1 MTDELF
7 DIYFSGKILPDNDLE
22 TVKQQVGKVFK
33 ANESM
38 LEQLFSGKAVKIKKA
53 VDMDTAIKYRV
64 KFREIGAIV
73 DIRPRAAAAA
83 TSTDSSAQQEDTE
96 PDVSAVQPIAA
107 EATDKAIQTTATA
120 ALDSSLAT
128 PGSIIDETP
137 EVPPAQI
144 NTDDFDLGPANQG
157 SLEEFAQPVE
167 PAAIPDI
174 SSLDISNTE
183 EPLDKTPEP
192 PPLEVDI
199 SDMQIDAFSGPL
211 DETPPPPPADIDIT
225 ELSASEPNTGS
236 LEEFDSRP
244 EPVPLPDISKL
255 KIE

>member
-22 TVKQQVGKVFK
+22 NVKQQVGKVFK

-73 DIRPRAAAAA
+73 DIRPRAAAAV
-83 TSTDSSAQQEDTE
+83 TSTDSSGQQDTQ
-96 PDVSAVQPIAA
+96 PDLSAVQPIAA
-107 EATDKAIQTTATA
+107 EAPDKAVQTTATA
-120 ALDSSLAT
+120 VLDSSLAT

-144 NTDDFDLGPANQG
+144 NTDGFDLGPANQG

-174 SSLDISNTE
+174 SNLDVSNTD

-199 SDMQIDAFSGPL
+199 SDMQIDTFAGPL
-211 DETPPPPPADIDIT
+211 DDSPPLPPADIDIS

-244 EPVPLPDISKL
+244 EPAPLPDISKL
-255 KIE
+255 KME

>member
-7 DIYFSGKILPDNDLE
+7 DIYFSGKILPDNDLD
-22 TVKQQVGKVFK
+22 TVKQQVGQVFK
-33 ANESM
+33 ANETM
-38 LEQLFSGKAVKIKKA
+38 LEQLFSGKSVKIKKA
-53 VDMDTAIKYRV
+53 VNMDTAIKYRV

-73 DIRPRAAAAA
+73 DIRPRVVAAPADTAAPQDTQPDLSSIQAA
-83 TSTDSSAQQEDTE
+83 TDQSTEE
-96 PDVSAVQPIAA
+96 
-107 EATDKAIQTTATA
+107 IQTIAPA
-120 ALDSSLAT
+120 ILDSSLAT

-144 NTDDFDLGPANQG
+144 NTDSMDLGPANQG

-167 PAAIPDI
+167 PAEIPDI
-174 SSLDISNTE
+174 SQLDISNTT
-183 EPLDKTPEP
+183 EPLDATPEP

-199 SDMQIDAFSGPL
+199 SDMQIDAFTGPL
-211 DETPPPPPADIDIT
+211 DDTPPPPPADIDT
-225 ELSASEPNTGS
+225 SELTAAEPNTGS

-255 KIE
+255 KME

>member
-7 DIYFSGKILPDNDLE
+7 DIYFSGKILPDNDLDA
-22 TVKQQVGKVFK
+22 VKQQVGKVFK

-53 VDMDTAIKYRV
+53 VNMDTAIKYRV

-73 DIRPRAAAAA
+73 DIRPRAVAASIPVETA
-83 TSTDSSAQQEDTE
+83 TQEDTQ
-96 PDVSAVQPIAA
+96 PDLSAVQAA
-107 EATDKAIQTTATA
+107 AIETTEEDIQTIAPA

-137 EVPPAQI
+137 EVPAAQI
-144 NTDDFDLGPANQG
+144 NTDGMDLGPANQG

-167 PAAIPDI
+167 PAKIPDI
-174 SSLDISNTE
+174 SQLDISNTT
-183 EPLDKTPEP
+183 EPLDATPEP

-199 SDMQIDAFSGPL
+199 SDMQIDAFTGPL
-211 DETPPPPPADIDIT
+211 DDTPPPPPADIDT
-225 ELSASEPNTGS
+225 SELTAAEANTGS

-255 KIE
+255 KME